1 MMADEPEI
9 LDISDEHQDWN
20 LLGTLSAELTQ
31 IPKRGEKDF
40 EPDGTD
46 FQDSALAKSR
56 QAMYSALS
64 GTRAHTSKNHC
75 TATWI
80 NEIRLA
86 RVEQAKGGHF
96 MSMGRADSFGT
107 IWLYPEELLYLVERG
122 SLECFFP
129 QGLQM
134 SLQAVYACAITN
146 DSELETYQIY
156 SHLRKIGFIAQRH
169 SALDPVK
176 TELPDSSNWLSYMSN
191 WGKFLKWH
199 RNSVYRNYSEVFRD
213 LNEKAPKT
221 FPFDRNAQADSE
233 SSNWRV
239 QFNVWKPGVNFKKS
253 DPGPPDYHV
262 AVVSARSTAMPNFLE
277 TEALLA
283 GAISNAKYSTQPF
296 MHKLKD
302 GKISILLAVVDCG
315 VVSFFKIAQVDFS
328 EQKLYKE
335 LNQKRQIRNSKPRS
349 KP

>member
-1 MMADEPEI
+1 MMAEEPEI

-20 LLGTLSAELTQ
+20 LLGTLSSDVTQ

-40 EPDGTD
+40 EPDGTE
-46 FQDSALAKSR
+46 FQDSALQSSR

-80 NEIRLA
+80 DEIRLA
-86 RVEQAKGGHF
+86 RVEQARGGHF

-134 SLQAVYACAITN
+134 SLQAVYACAVTN
-146 DSELETYQIY
+146 ASELETYQIY
-156 SHLRKIGFIAQRH
+156 SHLRKIGFIVQRH
-169 SALDPVK
+169 TALDPMK
-176 TELPDSSNWLSYMSN
+176 DELPDSSNWLSYMPN
-191 WGKFLKWH
+191 WGKYFKWH
-199 RNSVYRNYSEVFRD
+199 RGFVYRSYSDVFRD
-213 LNEKAPKT
+213 LNKKAPKA
-221 FPFDRNAQADSE
+221 FPFSRNSPME
-233 SSNWRV
+233 SGSSDWRV

-253 DPGPPDYHV
+253 EPGFPNYHV
-262 AVVSARSTAMPNFLE
+262 AVVSARSTAMPSFSE
-277 TEALLA
+277 TEVLLA
-283 GAISNAKYSTQPF
+283 GAISNSKFSSQPF

-302 GKISILLAVVDCG
+302 GKRSILLAVVDCG
-315 VVSFFKIAQVDFS
+315 VVNFFKIAQVDFS
-328 EQKLYKE
+328 DQKLYDE
-335 LNQKRQIRNSKPRS
+335 LSQKRNLKSKKPRKTS
-349 KP
+349 